1 MILNNSMSLSNNGQ
15 NPIGDMRKNNPTK
28 TEVALTVS
36 ATIAAINLRKL
47 QHEYD
52 RIAAQNDIV
61 PDPNM
66 SLAIESCIESIQ
78 AAITLNPTLSA
89 ISLDIATRVN
99 NA

>member
-52 RIAAQNDIV
+52 RIASQNDIE
-61 PDPNM
+61 
-66 SLAIESCIESIQ
+66 SLVHTFPRQKLKSDFRNFRECEKVGSSE
-78 AAITLNPTLSA
+78 
-89 ISLDIATRVN
+89 
-99 NA
+99 